1 MTTIHDTIKALL
13 ERRQACV
20 TEVASI
26 DRELADVKSTVTDAI
41 TQLAPLTSTSP
52 APEVPAPT
60 TAAEPAAARARPPP
74 ASTIS
79 RSGAR
84 PHRPFER
91 EIKTALVK
99 GPLAA
104 RHRPGHAARSTRTQA
119 VAEAALAAA
128 NRVAKIGVRGPSVKW
143 EIANT
148 AGAGARLRASETAS
162 TMSGE
167 FETVFPKPGNPKASP
182 REAIEGART

>member
-60 TAAEPAAARARPPP
+60 TAAEPAAARARRPP
-74 ASTIS
+74 ASTPAAVGPGLI
-79 RSGAR
+79 AL
-84 PHRPFER
+84 ER

-104 RHRPGHAARSTRTQA
+104 RQLARAIGKPFERVQA
-119 VAEAALAAA
+119 SLKALAAA